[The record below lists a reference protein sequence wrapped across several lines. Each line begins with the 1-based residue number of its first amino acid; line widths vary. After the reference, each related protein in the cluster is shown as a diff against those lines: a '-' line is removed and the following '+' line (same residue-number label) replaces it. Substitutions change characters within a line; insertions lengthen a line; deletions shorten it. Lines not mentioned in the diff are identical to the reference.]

1 MTYFFVYLFKAKT
14 RILDLFYLLSGGVTE
29 EFLSVEVMKLDFQ
42 YSRPIYVIIQQI
54 IYGICHVWSTGGG
67 TGHLMVNNVEV
78 PWPHKA

>member
-54 IYGICHVWSTGGG
+54 IYGICHV
-67 TGHLMVNNVEV
+67 
-78 PWPHKA
+78 